1 MTKKTK
7 DIQNVKKSHH
17 FRRTIAAFWICL
29 LLVFAPIVIL
39 GWMLVS
45 TYMDTG
51 SPVFGHRYDGDLDP
65 AITKENISTIEDS
78 VSSIEGIESDFTNL
92 SSATLRVYA
101 KVADDATADV
111 ATAKAQEIYTAVSA
125 VLEPSVYF
133 TKADGKKMYD
143 LEIHVYN
150 LDEDQDRTADNFVYV
165 IETKTSNMSEP
176 SAQTVSEARFPELAQ
191 RLRDDVAARK
201 AAEEAAAQATP
212 TPEAS
217 AAPTEQSEE

>member
-1 MTKKTK
+1 
-7 DIQNVKKSHH
+7 
-17 FRRTIAAFWICL
+17 
-29 LLVFAPIVIL
+29 
-39 GWMLVS
+39 
-45 TYMDTG
+45 
-51 SPVFGHRYDGDLDP
+51 
-65 AITKENISTIEDS
+65 
-78 VSSIEGIESDFTNL
+78 
-92 SSATLRVYA
+92 
-101 KVADDATADV
+101 
-111 ATAKAQEIYTAVSA
+111 
-125 VLEPSVYF
+125 
-133 TKADGKKMYD
+133 MYD

-191 RLRDDVAARK
+191 KLRDDVAARK

>member
-1 MTKKTK
+1 MGTR
-7 DIQNVKKSHH
+7 S
-17 FRRTIAAFWICL
+17 
-29 LLVFAPIVIL
+29 
-39 GWMLVS
+39 
-45 TYMDTG
+45 
-51 SPVFGHRYDGDLDP
+51 GDLDP

-125 VLEPSVYF
+125 VLDPSVYF

-191 RLRDDVAARK
+191 RLRDDVASRK